1 MQKLNVKEVTDCD
14 RFEIGQIL
22 DTITTAIR
30 VIDTDYNIVRFNR
43 PFEELCGHSR
53 DSISGRKC
61 YDVFP
66 GDHCQTES
74 CPLRLI
80 TIQGKTAVE
89 QEIVKLKADGSHVE
103 CRLTAGPQLNQDGK
117 SVGII
122 EEFVDITTHR
132 RIEEEIHLANQ
143 TILVESQTVET
154 KNIALK
160 ELLNQI
166 EHEKRQLAAQVQSNV
181 DRIILPLVH
190 SLRDNAAPLDTKRIS
205 LIESQLDELVDPFI
219 STLERRFSSLT
230 PRETQ
235 ICNLIKQSLS
245 SKEIATL
252 LHTSEGTVEQQRK
265 KIRRKLGLTKTNTN
279 LTTFLKTT

>member
-1 MQKLNVKEVTDCD
+1 MKTDEITECGKL
-14 RFEIGQIL
+14 EIGQIL

-30 VIDTDYNIVRFNR
+30 VIDLEYNMVRFNQ
-43 PFEELCGHSR
+43 PFAELCGHSR
-53 DSISGRKC
+53 ASILGSKC

-66 GDHCQTES
+66 GEHCQTES

-80 TIQGKTAVE
+80 TGCGKTTVE
-89 QEIVKLKADGSHVE
+89 QEIVKQKADGSRVD
-103 CRLTAGPQLNQDGK
+103 CRLTACPHLDGDGRPL
-117 SVGII
+117 GII
-122 EEFVDITTHR
+122 EEFVDITTYR
-132 RIEEEIHLANQ
+132 RIEEELRLANQ
-143 TILVESQTVET
+143 TIRVESNAVET

-166 EHEKRQLAAQVQSNV
+166 EQEKRQLAAQVQRNV
-181 DRIILPLVH
+181 DRVILPLVH
-190 SLRDNAAPLDTKRIS
+190 SLKDNAGPLDTKRIS

-219 STLERRFSSLT
+219 SVLERRFSNLS

-245 SKEIATL
+245 SKEIACL

-279 LTTFLKTT
+279 LTTFLKTA